1 MSRAFNSPTKENAAF
16 LAPSNGTI
24 NSLSPSP
31 GPHRA
36 LRRLQSAHNLGS
48 SDLRG
53 NVTPSL
59 ISQRRQQQ
67 LQQYQQPLGAGPP
80 IREDQS
86 SASNP
91 LSSNP
96 QTRIRSNSDAS
107 VVSASASGAAG
118 RGQETGRRT
127 GVVETVSL
135 DRLIRDGPQDR
146 ELVRALESMRLKILD
161 QGIKS
166 DSDGMV
172 GLQNPL
178 HQLALY

>member
-1 MSRAFNSPTKENAAF
+1 MSRAFNSPTKENSVF
-16 LAPSNGTI
+16 LASSNGTI
-24 NSLSPSP
+24 TNPSPSP

-53 NVTPSL
+53 SAQASL
-59 ISQRRQQQ
+59 LSQRRQQQ
-67 LQQYQQPLGAGPP
+67 LQQHQQPLGSVSP
-80 IREDQS
+80 IRKDQS
-86 SASNP
+86 NASNL

-107 VVSASASGAAG
+107 VMSATGGGAAG
-118 RGQETGRRT
+118 RGQETGRGV
-127 GVVETVSL
+127 GVVEPISL
-135 DRLIRDGPQDR
+135 DRFIRDGPQDR
-146 ELVRALESMRLKILD
+146 DLVGALESTRLKILD

-172 GLQNPL
+172 GLQNHPC
-178 HQLALY
+178 